1 MPRAD
6 PYCHL
11 TVAEFVALRATWR
24 SSDVRF
30 APFLAESVANELT
43 AADRSQPGFCA
54 ELVKTRPHSVGDLPC
69 FSAILMPLG
78 KVPKDWKVKV
88 NNHYITKEELSL
100 IFKEVYEEKELTET
114 ILENAVSDFNG
125 RLDNFMASL
134 LEDVL
139 ADANQELTNTKEQN

>member
-1 MPRAD
+1 MPMG
-6 PYCHL
+6 
-11 TVAEFVALRATWR
+11 
-24 SSDVRF
+24 
-30 APFLAESVANELT
+30 T
-43 AADRSQPGFCA
+43 A
-54 ELVKTRPHSVGDLPC
+54 
-69 FSAILMPLG
+69 
-78 KVPKDWKVKV
+78 PKDWKVKV